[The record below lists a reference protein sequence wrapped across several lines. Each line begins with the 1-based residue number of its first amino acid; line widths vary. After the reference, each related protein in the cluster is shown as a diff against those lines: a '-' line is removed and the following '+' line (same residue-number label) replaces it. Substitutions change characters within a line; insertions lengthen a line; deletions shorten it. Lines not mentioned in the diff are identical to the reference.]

1 MKVPNEL
8 KIGLA
13 VVLAGVVFYLG
24 TRFLR
29 DLPIFGQDTLYHT
42 ELTNSNGLAR
52 GNIVA
57 VNGVAVGSVTEVQL
71 VSAGVRI
78 HFSVSDDV
86 PLTEGTTASS
96 GGFGFVSSIQ
106 LNLSL
111 GPSDAPVYPPGS
123 LIPAS
128 EQSDILGDIVDRAP
142 EMISRLD
149 TLLAGSSTA
158 VGAATELLT
167 NPSGQMKQTLT
178 SIQDLSDAFQSV
190 LLSEQGSLQSVLED
204 IENLSNAVE
213 TFTEDSLGNVAH
225 DIRGV
230 VDQLSVNLDI
240 LESTTG
246 ELNTLIASINDG
258 QGTLGK
264 LATEDSLYIEM
275 RGAANAIK
283 DLAEDFEE
291 NPRKYLES
299 LKLIDIF

>member
-29 DLPIFGQDTLYHT
+29 DLPIFGQDALYHT

-240 LESTTG
+240 LKSTTG

-283 DLAEDFEE
+283 ELAEDFEE